1 MDYVQANLY
10 GSMAT
15 FAFVAG
21 QSRNHAPVVNV
32 EGRLKLPDGKEYNN
46 KTDFSFQLSA
56 HETAELAAFLSGYV
70 DLVSFSR
77 PSNKAFGVKRNADR
91 TIHVRGSV
99 LANEAWLTLQLKTKP
114 GVEIDLLNV
123 MYYVLSSA
131 YPHVPQNALFVH
143 IKNTYSILNQNTNS
157 GAAR

>member
-1 MDYVQANLY
+1 MAYVQANLY

-21 QSRNHAPVVNV
+21 ESRKQDPVVNV
-32 EGRLKLPDGKEYNN
+32 EGRLKSPDGNEYSS

-77 PSNKAFGVKRNADR
+77 PNNKNFGVKRNADR
-91 TIHVRGSV
+91 TIHVRGAV
-99 LANEAWLTLQLKTKP
+99 LANEAWLSLQLKTKP
-114 GVEIDLLNV
+114 GVELDLLNV

-131 YPHVPQNALFVH
+131 YPHVPQNALLVH
-143 IKNTYSILNQNTNS
+143 IKNTYSLLNKNTNS
-157 GAAR
+157 SAGR